1 MNYLDK
7 IKNKIDELL
16 NKSNDKNIIIAI
28 DGDSASGKSTLALSL
43 KSIYKDKLA
52 IIHIDDFYLEN
63 KGNIDMNNISS
74 LIDGNI
80 NYKRLK
86 EEVIDKLTNDNIS
99 SFSYSIFNCKTQEYN
114 KKKEKINKK
123 EKKIIVVE
131 GSYSQN
137 IDKLGKYFDYSIF
150 LKFDDDTLQKER
162 IKKRNTINYEMF
174 FKKWIILEKNYQAHY
189 DIVKKCDFLIN
200 VSGYNS

>member
-63 KGNIDMNNISS
+63 KGSIDMNNISS

-86 EEVIDKLTNDNIS
+86 EEVIDKLTNDNIF

-123 EKKIIVVE
+123 EKKIIIVE
-131 GSYSQN
+131 GSYSLN
-137 IDKLGKYFDYSIF
+137 TNFLGKYYDYSIV
-150 LKFDDDTLQKER
+150 LKFNDERLQKDR
-162 IKKRNTINYEMF
+162 IMKRNPSNYEMF
-174 FKKWIILEKNYQAHY
+174 FSKWIVLEKNYQKHY
-189 DIVKKCDFLIN
+189 DVVKKCDFLIN
-200 VSGYNS
+200 VSENNI

>member
-1 MNYLDK
+1 MDYIN
-7 IKNKIDELL
+7 IVKNKIDNLL
-16 NKSNDKNIIIAI
+16 KNKENIIIAI
-28 DGDSASGKSTLALSL
+28 DGDSASGKTTLALSL

-74 LIDGNI
+74 LYDGNI

-86 EEVIDKLTNDNIS
+86 EEVIDKLLDKNIS
-99 SFSYSIFNCKTQEYN
+99 SFSYLVFNCKTQKYN
-114 KKKEKINKK
+114 DEKERINKK
-123 EKKIIVVE
+123 ENKIILVE

-162 IKKRNTINYEMF
+162 IKKRNASNFEMF
-174 FKKWIILEKNYQAHY
+174 FKKRIILEKNYQAHY
-189 DIVKKCDFLIN
+189 DIVEKCDFLIN